1 MIDKILAFFGYKIIE
16 INLYNKIK
24 TEVEEL
30 GIKVSALEKDFAEKV
45 SLFEKP
51 GIEPEI
57 SFTDFQKALT
67 TDNGYSPWQLYWKKY
82 YAGAYLAWYLRQISL
97 SPDFVANF
105 LFKFSTF
112 DWNGTATYMKQANWT
127 WSNNKVTP
135 SAQDL
140 QQGVVSLLFLAIK
153 DIQIGKPESTVESGG
168 FLVTVKDN
176 DLFIVFDKNS
186 QAF

>member
-140 QQGVVSLLFLAIK
+140 QQEGRRAVLRGNISPEAAHRRGLQCQHRRPGLAPARS
-153 DIQIGKPESTVESGG
+153 IGE
-168 FLVTVKDN
+168 VTAWP
-176 DLFIVFDKNS
+176 S
-186 QAF
+186 P